1 MRSNYTMEHQGLK
14 VSMELYADETWVNH
28 RDLMDA
34 VNKVIGLAECCD
46 TFSLTVSHKED
57 GTMQ

>member
-1 MRSNYTMEHQGLK
+1 MRSDYKIEHQGLK
-14 VSMELYADETWVNH
+14 VNMEFYADDTWVNH

-46 TFSLTVSHKED
+46 TFSLTIKHDQDE
-57 GTMQ
+57 TM